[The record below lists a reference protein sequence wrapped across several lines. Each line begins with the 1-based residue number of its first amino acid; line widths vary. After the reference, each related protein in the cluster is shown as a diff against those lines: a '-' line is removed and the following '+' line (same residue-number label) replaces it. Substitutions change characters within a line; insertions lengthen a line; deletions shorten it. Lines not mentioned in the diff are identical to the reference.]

1 VPLCASYGGA
11 TLDELTR
18 AKHGSGVPR
27 PRRPALRYPTKRR
40 SVAYSTGTSPLRR
53 FFTAQAAGLDMDAL
67 LLTARGLGDG
77 LLQTKTLSG
86 RSDQPDGD

>member
-1 VPLCASYGGA
+1 
-11 TLDELTR
+11 
-18 AKHGSGVPR
+18 
-27 PRRPALRYPTKRR
+27 
-40 SVAYSTGTSPLRR
+40 
-53 FFTAQAAGLDMDAL
+53 MDAL